1 MQGMKQEMSE
11 LMEFDIDVLQKDYL
25 DNGHYVYI
33 AVGSIIILIY
43 ILHIYKMRQMSQ
55 GYYNHSYIYSTNF
68 NWLFRNSTN
77 RNYKQC

>member
-11 LMEFDIDVLQKDYL
+11 LMEFDIDVLQKDYI

-43 ILHIYKMRQMSQ
+43 ILHIYKMRQMLQ
-55 GYYNHSYIYSTNF
+55 GYYNHIYA
-68 NWLFRNSTN
+68 
-77 RNYKQC
+77 